1 MNRSDDEILLRE
13 SEEKFRNLFENSPVG
28 ISITGIEGSLYVNQ
42 SFCKIVGYTED
53 ELKDKTLEGIT
64 HPDDIKITEE
74 AIQSLL
80 DRKTSVSRF
89 EKRHLKKDGNV
100 AWVDI
105 SMHLS
110 RNEQDIPQFFI
121 SVTID
126 ISHRIEAEEK
136 LKKSEEQ
143 FREILNNL
151 QDAFCRAEMSGRITM
166 VSPSTKRMFGYEPS
180 DELVGQLSSML
191 YYDSAERDDMI
202 EILRNAGQV
211 VDFIVRGKRKN
222 GTSFWV
228 SMNVQ
233 FIKDD
238 QEQILGTDGMI
249 RDITERKQ
257 AEMDLIKAKHQ
268 AEENNSLRSA
278 LLNNM
283 SHEIRTPMNAIM
295 GFSDLM
301 KDANPDEKDVY
312 SDIINKSSIQLLAL
326 IDDVIL
332 LSRLQSEEMPLR
344 KSIFKPADLVA
355 DVSLMF
361 SLEKGSK
368 GLVVRPVIPENFAE
382 FVISADYN
390 RIRQVL
396 TNLVSNAVKYTFSGS
411 VEIGFERKGPQIEFY
426 VKDTGIGIP
435 ESEIKK
441 IFETFYRSEQAI
453 SLAIRGTGLG
463 LNIASKLVGVLGGRL
478 EVESEHQVGSRF
490 YFTIPCEEYLQENV
504 VKRETPGFKKQLN
517 KLKILIVD
525 DEQFNLE
532 LLAILL
538 KDKVKRVDFASN
550 GKEAVE
556 MALKD
561 AYHLVIMDLKMPVMG
576 GIEATKIIKNMY
588 PFLPIIAQTAYA
600 LPEEKEL
607 AMLAGFDDFITK
619 PIDKETILM
628 AVSKFC

>member
-1 MNRSDDEILLRE
+1 MD
-13 SEEKFRNLFENSPVG
+13 
-28 ISITGIEGSLYVNQ
+28 GSLYVNQ

-64 HPDDIKITEE
+64 HPDDIKISAE

-89 EKRHLKKDGNV
+89 EKRYLKKDGNV

-105 SMHLS
+105 SIHLS
-110 RNEQDIPQFFI
+110 RDQQDTPQFFI

-143 FREILNNL
+143 LREILNNL
-151 QDAFCRAEMSGRITM
+151 QDAFFRTDMSGRITM

-368 GLVVRPVIPENFAE
+368 GLVVRPAIPENFAE
-382 FVISADYN
+382 FVISADYK

-490 YFTIPCEEYLQENV
+490 SFTIPCEEYLQENV

-538 KDKVKRVDFASN
+538 KDKVKRVDVASN